1 LLSDVLTT
9 KKVPFSLILEN
20 EVEKLE
26 GNLLEDVRLKNA
38 IKIVQSDNSEKLL
51 VSSTM
56 QIFNFS
62 QFEKRKTGP
71 PILR

>member
-1 LLSDVLTT
+1 M
-9 KKVPFSLILEN
+9 KFPFSLILEN

-51 VSSTM
+51 VSSTT
-56 QIFNFS
+56 QIFNFY
-62 QFEKRKTGP
+62 FTKRKTEGP
-71 PILR
+71 QF